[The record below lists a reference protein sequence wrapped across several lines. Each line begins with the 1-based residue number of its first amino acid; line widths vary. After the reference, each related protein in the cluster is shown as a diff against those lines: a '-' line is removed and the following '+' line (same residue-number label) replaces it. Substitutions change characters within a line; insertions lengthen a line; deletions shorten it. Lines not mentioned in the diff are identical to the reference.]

1 MNEITQAANAQ
12 DVASVKTTNDRLAAG
27 LAGRDSV
34 VINKKKSKK
43 KKKATD
49 VSKQIDDLSWADYDQ
64 DSDVTI
70 NAPIVGESHE
80 SVATKFLESIG
91 AVAQDGFSLRN
102 LKDRVVTYWEQT
114 SYWVKL
120 YEDGGVTVIDV
131 LSEVNKGE
139 YIIREEIWEFNG
151 TEQEM
156 TTVYSSYDDSY
167 IGDVEFAEF
176 LIKNGVSKI
185 QRKSKD
191 FTVATIG
198 YIEESKRW
206 AGWSHRALTS
216 FSIGDMLFEEKVY
229 DTMPDTTPFTKG
241 GTTVI
246 KTLDQAKQA
255 AINFSDYVA

>member
-1 MNEITQAANAQ
+1 MNEITQAANVQ

-80 SVATKFLESIG
+80 SVASKFLESIG
-91 AVAQDGFSLRN
+91 AGVQDGFSLRN

-114 SYWVKL
+114 AYLIKL
-120 YEDGGVTVIDV
+120 YESGVTVTDV
-131 LSEVNKGE
+131 LSEIDKGE
-139 YIIREEIWEFNG
+139 YIVREEMWSCG

-156 TTVYSSYDDSY
+156 TAVYSSYDDSY

-216 FSIGDMLFEEKVY
+216 FGIGDMLFEEKVY